1 MNPVRFILVEPR
13 EPGNVGAAARAM
25 KNFGFLEMTIVGE
38 VAELQPVAE
47 WWASGAGD
55 VVAQAR
61 RVPTLAA
68 ALADAHLTVATTSS
82 RSRSVQVPLTPDA
95 VREAL
100 GALAGGQTLALVF
113 GREDRGLT
121 AEEIALCHRTAVIP
135 TSDLHPTLNL
145 AQAVAIFA
153 WTLSREPAAGDARSL
168 APVASLERLHD
179 TARGLLLDVGFLN
192 QENADQIYADLRAIA
207 GRALLDEREL
217 AILLG
222 IARQIRWAIESKR

>member
-1 MNPVRFILVEPR
+1 MEPR

-38 VAELQPVAE
+38 VPELQPVAQ
-47 WWASGAGD
+47 WWASGAGE

-68 ALADAHLTVATTSS
+68 ALAEAHLTIATTSS
-82 RSRSVQVPLTPDA
+82 RSRSVQVPLTPDD

-100 GALAGGQTLALVF
+100 GALAEGQTLALVF

-121 AEEIALCHRTAVIP
+121 AEEITLCHRTAVIP

-153 WTLSREPAAGDARSL
+153 WTLSRESPAGEARAL
-168 APVASLERLHD
+168 APVVSLERLHD
-179 TARGLLLDVGFLN
+179 TARRLLLDVGFLT
-192 QENADQIYADLRAIA
+192 QENAEQIYADLRAIA